1 MNRNFEDKYTKH
13 SHLHSTA
20 LSLLTLDMYSNIL
33 PIAIKLLFNFF
44 MFQCILF
51 KWLSLF
57 HVSWF
62 YFFTARWPFSQWI
75 LWPTCLQQ
83 TCYGE
88 NIRYALPCRCDI
100 QMSPRPSR
108 KQMASGC
115 SEGPVL
121 EWRTVLMSK
130 TFPFG
135 NPGLRLRARPLCWDF
150 VYRKSVAGRILLI
163 FSRLVDSNQH
173 EVFFLLHL
181 SVSGPKHLT
190 GAHLVA
196 ETGWRLVLS
205 SP

>member
-1 MNRNFEDKYTKH
+1 
-13 SHLHSTA
+13 
-20 LSLLTLDMYSNIL
+20 
-33 PIAIKLLFNFF
+33 
-44 MFQCILF
+44 
-51 KWLSLF
+51 
-57 HVSWF
+57 
-62 YFFTARWPFSQWI
+62 
-75 LWPTCLQQ
+75 
-83 TCYGE
+83 
-88 NIRYALPCRCDI
+88 
-100 QMSPRPSR
+100 
-108 KQMASGC
+108 
-115 SEGPVL
+115 
-121 EWRTVLMSK
+121 MSK